1 MTMQGWELQD
11 IHLRR
16 GQTPVFAGLHLQLHE
31 ARIGLIGFNGA
42 GKTSL
47 LRMLAGRSAQAA
59 LALAE
64 DQPVRLALNQTMC
77 PPDAPIAPGDEVAFF
92 PPVTGG

>member
-1 MTMQGWELQD
+1 
-11 IHLRR
+11 LR
-16 GQTPVFAGLHLQLHE
+16 QE
-31 ARIGLIGFNGA
+31 
-42 GKTSL
+42 
-47 LRMLAGRSAQAA
+47 LAGRSAQAA

>member
-1 MTMQGWELQD
+1 MTKTITVRYFASIREAMGTGEETWATTAPTVAA
-11 IHLRR
+11 LR
-16 GQTPVFAGLHLQLHE
+16 QE
-31 ARIGLIGFNGA
+31 
-42 GKTSL
+42 
-47 LRMLAGRSAQAA
+47 LAGRSAQAA

-64 DQPVRLALNQTMC
+64 DQPVRLALNQAMC